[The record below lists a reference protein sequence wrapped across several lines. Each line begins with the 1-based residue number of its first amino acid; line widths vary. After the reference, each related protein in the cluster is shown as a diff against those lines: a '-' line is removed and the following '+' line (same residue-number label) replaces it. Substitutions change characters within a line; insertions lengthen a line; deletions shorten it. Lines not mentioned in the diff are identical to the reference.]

1 METIYFDKD
10 QNISINRPTFVV
22 ALLMFVLSTILV
34 KNTTINILVLI
45 SILCYLIDP
54 FAFIKKYVYK
64 NYVKISH
71 HFIKVK
77 LNNSKIYTIA
87 KSNISNVRLIY
98 NHTLVIT
105 TIDNNRFVFNVKN
118 ITKDNLEVLL
128 KINHFKN
135 S

>member
-10 QNISINRPTFVV
+10 QNISINRLTFVV
-22 ALLMFVLSTILV
+22 TVFIYGLSIVLI
-34 KNTTINILVLI
+34 KNTTVHILILFCVLG
-45 SILCYLIDP
+45 YLIYTS
-54 FAFIKKYVYK
+54 AIIKKYVYK
-64 NYVKISH
+64 NYVKISR

-118 ITKDNLEVLL
+118 ISKDNLEVLL
-128 KINHFKN
+128 KINYFNN